1 MPCSVQCLSY
11 KSIMSCSAQN
21 GREKEN
27 CIDRG
32 DSCSSSIEPVKWTR
46 IQQLYTE
53 ACDFD
58 VQTVD
63 FSGIKLFLPAATK
76 LWPRL
81 CFYSCL

>member
-21 GREKEN
+21 GRQKEH

-32 DSCSSSIEPVKWTR
+32 DSCSSPIEPLKWTR
-46 IQQLYTE
+46 ITQLYIE

-63 FSGIKLFLPAATK
+63 FSSIKLF
-76 LWPRL
+76 
-81 CFYSCL
+81 FG